1 MYSKKDITE
10 GKGRIVYERAKKAW
24 ALPGG
29 EFTHSES
36 EARYAAAQ
44 IDLIHR
50 GKSTLFTR
58 LSR

>member
-29 EFTHSES
+29 EFTHSEA
-36 EARYAAAQ
+36 EARYSAVQ
-44 IDLIHR
+44 IDFLIR
-50 GKSTLFTR
+50 GKSILFSR
-58 LSR
+58 LPR